1 MQEDGGPI
9 GLRFTGALAKLRM
22 ARWARDF
29 VTLLKKHGVKLH
41 KAAGYV
47 DDLRFIINML
57 ELGTRWTGKH
67 LAWTEAW
74 ENEDLSAKI
83 SRQKRTAIE
92 LNKMMNQ
99 ISRDIQMTVELPEEF
114 RDEYIPT
121 LDVKL
126 KVVLMR
132 REDLRDPSGNIRAQV
147 NSSSL
152 IPQVT

>member
-1 MQEDGGPI
+1 M
-9 GLRFTGALAKLRM
+9 
-22 ARWARDF
+22 
-29 VTLLKKHGVKLH
+29 
-41 KAAGYV
+41 
-47 DDLRFIINML
+47 
-57 ELGTRWTGKH
+57 
-67 LAWTEAW
+67 

-99 ISRDIQMTVELPEEF
+99 ISRDIQKTVELPEEF